1 MITVV
6 LAAAI
11 ALTVVM
17 VLGWAFQRGMH
28 NGGWTDVFW
37 TFGTGAA
44 GAACALWPLEPGPPA
59 PRQILVAALVLV
71 WALRLGVHIAFRV
84 AHSHEDA
91 RYSALRLQWGAAFQR
106 NMALF
111 LPAQA
116 IVSIPLLASVIIA
129 AHNPAPWIG
138 GADLIGVLIMVI
150 AVMGEGEADRQ
161 LDRFKAAPSS
171 RGRVCDVGLWRW
183 SRHPNY
189 FFEWLGWVAYV
200 LIATNLNFGG
210 YGWGWIALAGPVLM
224 YVLLAHVSGVPPLEA
239 HMLRSRG
246 DAFRRYQSRVN
257 AFWPGPTHSERH
269 P

>member
-189 FFEWLGWVAYV
+189 FFEWLGWLAYPVIAFDPSGGEAWRWLV
-200 LIATNLNFGG
+200 LAGPAAMFVILNFGTG
-210 YGWGWIALAGPVLM
+210 I
-224 YVLLAHVSGVPPLEA
+224 PPLEA
-239 HMLRSRG
+239 HMLRTRG
-246 DAFRRYQSRVN
+246 DQFREYQRRTSAF
-257 AFWPGPTHSERH
+257 FPLP
-269 P
+269 PKP